1 MTQIFKE
8 RVSCISGR
16 MMSIFLHDIFGEND
30 GESVRLGLPAGAVHL
45 KDRKLIIAG
54 TVCDPPMFRD
64 VIKQAA
70 ISADADVLVAHH
82 GFYPET
88 LNQVFFSLLVHIDG
102 AAYHFE
108 RMRLYFHP
116 ADGYWLV
123 PDDAGLFVAL
133 EEDGLRIDHESPYLT
148 FDQRA
153 EGLCE
158 AAKVIARRTRHLGV
172 L

>member
-1 MTQIFKE
+1 
-8 RVSCISGR
+8 

-133 EEDGLRIDHESPYLT
+133 EEDVICPLLSGPKLMIFWITKEIMNAEQEASPGRDYW
-148 FDQRA
+148 Q
-153 EGLCE
+153 
-158 AAKVIARRTRHLGV
+158 AA
-172 L
+172 